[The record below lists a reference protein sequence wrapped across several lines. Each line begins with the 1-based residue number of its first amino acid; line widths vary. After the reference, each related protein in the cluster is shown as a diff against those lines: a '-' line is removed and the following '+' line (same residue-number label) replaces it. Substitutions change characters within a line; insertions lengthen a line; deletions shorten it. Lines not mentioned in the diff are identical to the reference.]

1 MDLRGSIVEQEGGIL
16 PHPAGEM
23 PMLDRRSFM
32 GSAAAASL
40 AAPAAAQALASVP
53 LPAPALHDSRPDAY
67 WAALRKQFLIPA
79 DVVNLNV
86 GTVGSSPRP
95 VLKAIFDG
103 FETTEQM
110 TQAGS
115 EDYPIW
121 GYGSWDEYRK
131 PFAGF
136 MGAKVEQMAI
146 LRNCTEANSYVA
158 NGFDMKPGD
167 EVLISDEE
175 HGSGEMPWMLRQR
188 RYGVAVKKFA
198 MPKPPKDA
206 ADILN
211 RINDAITP
219 RTRIIFVSHI
229 STATG
234 VILPAKEI
242 AALARSKGII
252 SAFDGAHAPGMIKVD
267 LNDIGCDLY
276 TGSMHKWLFATK
288 GTGFLYLRDRGVMDR
303 VWNTIAT
310 GGYDDPARM
319 ADRYMQIGSSCIPT
333 LMGLNAA
340 VEFAKGIGMD
350 RIEAR
355 NRSLADYIHA
365 EMMKRGA
372 ESWTSPDPALRGG
385 IATVNVPP
393 VQRMELQDWL
403 WTNHKVRVRGGN
415 PSKLRLATAY
425 FLSKADIDRFLDL
438 FDAFRRMKGIA

>member
-1 MDLRGSIVEQEGGIL
+1 MF
-16 PHPAGEM
+16 
-23 PMLDRRSFM
+23 DRRNFL
-32 GSAAAASL
+32 GSAAAASI
-40 AAPAAAQALASVP
+40 AHPVSAQALKAVP
-53 LPAPALHDSRPDAY
+53 LPAADLHGRDEDAY
-67 WAALRKQFLIPA
+67 WKALRAQFLIPS

-103 FETTEQM
+103 FEQTEQM
-110 TQAGS
+110 TQPGS

-121 GYGSWDEYRK
+121 GYGSWEQYRK
-131 PFAGF
+131 PFADF
-136 MGAKVEQMAI
+136 MGANVEQMAI

-158 NGFDMKPGD
+158 NGFDMKAGD

-175 HGSGEMPWMLRQR
+175 HGSGEMPWMLRSR
-188 RYGVAVKKFA
+188 RYGVVVKKFA

-206 ADILN
+206 AEILN

-229 STATG
+229 STSTG
-234 VILPAKEI
+234 VVLPAKEI
-242 AALARSKGII
+242 AALARSKGIV
-252 SAFDGAHAPGMIKVD
+252 SAFDGAHAPGMIKFD

-288 GTGFLYLRDRGVMDR
+288 GTGFLYLRDKSVIDR

-310 GGYDDPARM
+310 GGYDDPTRM

-340 VEFAKGIGMD
+340 VDLANSICID

-355 NRSLADYIHA
+355 NRSLADYIHG
-365 EMMKRGA
+365 EMIKRGA
-372 ESWTSPDPALRGG
+372 EDWTSPDPALRGA

-403 WTNHKVRVRGGN
+403 WTHHKVRIRGGN
-415 PSKLRLATAY
+415 PSKLRLATPY
-425 FLSKADIDRFLDL
+425 FLSKADIDRFLGL
-438 FDAFRRMKGIA
+438 FDEFRKMKGA

>member
-1 MDLRGSIVEQEGGIL
+1 MF
-16 PHPAGEM
+16 
-23 PMLDRRSFM
+23 DRRSFL
-32 GSAAAASL
+32 GSAAGLSIAS
-40 AAPAAAQALASVP
+40 PASAQALKSVP
-53 LPAPALHDSRPDAY
+53 LPAADLYGRNQDAY
-67 WAALRKQFLIPA
+67 WQALRQQFLIPA

-95 VLKAIFDG
+95 VLKAIVDG
-103 FETTEQM
+103 FEQTEQM
-110 TQAGS
+110 TQKGS

-121 GYGSWDEYRK
+121 GYGSWEEYRK
-131 PFAGF
+131 PFADF
-136 MGAKVEQMAI
+136 MGAQVEQMAI

-175 HGSGEMPWMLRQR
+175 HGSGEMPWMLRSR
-188 RYGVAVKKFA
+188 RYGVVVKKFA
-198 MPKPPKDA
+198 MPKPPKNA
-206 ADILN
+206 AEILN

-219 RTRIIFVSHI
+219 KTRIIFVSHI

-234 VILPAKEI
+234 VVLPAKEI
-242 AALARSKGII
+242 AALARWKGIV
-252 SAFDGAHAPGMIKVD
+252 SAFDGAHAPGMIKFD

-288 GTGFLYLRDRGVMDR
+288 GTGFLYLRDKSVMDR

-310 GGYDDPARM
+310 GGYDDPTRM

-340 VEFAKGIGMD
+340 IDLANQIGMD

-355 NRSLADYIHA
+355 GRALADYIHA
-365 EMMKRGA
+365 EMVKRGA
-372 ESWTSPDPALRGG
+372 ESWTSPDPYLRGA
-385 IATVNVPP
+385 IATVNIPP

-403 WTNHKVRVRGGN
+403 WTNHKVRIRGGN
-415 PSKLRLATAY
+415 PSKLRLATPY
-425 FLSKADIDRFLDL
+425 FMSRADIDRFLGLYDEY
-438 FDAFRRMKGIA
+438 RRMKGIA

>member
-1 MDLRGSIVEQEGGIL
+1 MF
-16 PHPAGEM
+16 
-23 PMLDRRSFM
+23 DRRSFL
-32 GSAAAASL
+32 GSAAGLSL
-40 AAPAAAQALASVP
+40 AGPASAQALKRVP
-53 LPAPALHDSRPDAY
+53 LPAANLYGRDQDAY
-67 WAALRKQFLIPA
+67 WQALRQQFLIPA

-95 VLKAIFDG
+95 VLKAIFEG
-103 FETTEQM
+103 FEQTEQM
-110 TQAGS
+110 TQAAS

-121 GYGSWDEYRK
+121 GYGPWEEYRK
-131 PFAGF
+131 PFADF
-136 MGAKVEQMAI
+136 MGARTEQMAI

-175 HGSGEMPWMLRQR
+175 HGSGEMPWMLRSR
-188 RYGVAVKKFA
+188 RYGVVVKKFA
-198 MPKPPKDA
+198 MPKPPKNA
-206 ADILN
+206 AEILN

-219 RTRIIFVSHI
+219 KTRIIFVSHI

-234 VILPAKEI
+234 VVLPAKEI
-242 AALARSKGII
+242 AALARSKGIL

-267 LNDIGCDLY
+267 LNDMGCDLY

-288 GTGFLYLRDRGVMDR
+288 GTGFLYLRDRSVMDR

-310 GGYDDPARM
+310 GGYDDPTRM

-340 VEFAKGIGMD
+340 IALANQIGMD

-355 NRSLADYIHA
+355 GRSLADYIHG

-372 ESWTSPDPALRGG
+372 ESWTSPDPYLRGA
-385 IATVNVPP
+385 IATVNIPP

-403 WTNHKVRVRGGN
+403 WTNHKVRIRGGN
-415 PSKLRLATAY
+415 PSKLRLATPY
-425 FLSKADIDRFLDL
+425 FMSKADIDRFLGLYDEY
-438 FDAFRRMKGIA
+438 RKMKGV

>member
-1 MDLRGSIVEQEGGIL
+1 
-16 PHPAGEM
+16 
-23 PMLDRRSFM
+23 MLDRRSFM

-53 LPAPALHDSRPDAY
+53 LPAPALHDSKPDAY

-95 VLKAIFDG
+95 VLKAVFDG

-121 GYGSWDEYRK
+121 GYGSWEEYRK
-131 PFAGF
+131 PFADF
-136 MGAKVEQMAI
+136 MGARVEQMAI

-188 RYGVAVKKFA
+188 RYGVVVKKFA

-234 VILPAKEI
+234 VILPAKQI

-288 GTGFLYLRDRGVMDR
+288 GTGFLYLRDRSVMDR

-310 GGYDDPARM
+310 GGYDNPARM

-340 VEFAKGIGMD
+340 IEFANGIGMD

-355 NRSLADYIHA
+355 NRSLADYIHT

-372 ESWTSPDPALRGG
+372 ESWTSADPALRGG

-415 PSKLRLATAY
+415 PSKLRLATPY
-425 FLSKADIDRFLDL
+425 FLSKSDIDRFLDL
-438 FDAFRRMKGIA
+438 FDRFRKMKGVA

>member
-1 MDLRGSIVEQEGGIL
+1 
-16 PHPAGEM
+16 
-23 PMLDRRSFM
+23 MLDRRSFL
-32 GSAAAASL
+32 GSAAAASI
-40 AAPAAAQALASVP
+40 AQPISAQALKSVP
-53 LPAPALHDSRPDAY
+53 LPAADLYDKNEDAY
-67 WAALRKQFLIPA
+67 WKALRAQFLIPA

-121 GYGSWDEYRK
+121 GYGSWDQYRK
-131 PFAGF
+131 PFADF

-146 LRNCTEANSYVA
+146 LRNCTEANSYIA

-175 HGSGEMPWMLRQR
+175 HGSGEMPWMLRSR
-188 RYGVAVKKFA
+188 RYGVVVKKFA
-198 MPKPPKDA
+198 MPKPPKNA
-206 ADILN
+206 GEILE
-211 RINDAITP
+211 RIEAAITP
-219 RTRIIFVSHI
+219 KTRILFVSHI
-229 STATG
+229 STSTG
-234 VILPAKEI
+234 VVLPAKEI

-252 SAFDGAHAPGMIKVD
+252 SAFDGAHAPGMIKLD

-288 GTGFLYLRDRGVMDR
+288 GTGFLYLRDKSVMDL

-310 GGYDDPARM
+310 GGYDDPTRM

-340 VEFAKGIGMD
+340 VDLANSICID

-355 NRSLADYIHA
+355 NRSLADYIHG
-365 EMMKRGA
+365 EMIKRGA
-372 ESWTSPDPALRGG
+372 EDWTSPDPALRGA

-403 WTNHKVRVRGGN
+403 WTNHKVRIRGGN
-415 PSKLRLATAY
+415 PSKLRLATPY
-425 FLSKADIDRFLDL
+425 FLSKADIDRFLGL
-438 FDAFRRMKGIA
+438 FDEFRKMKGIA

>member
-1 MDLRGSIVEQEGGIL
+1 
-16 PHPAGEM
+16 
-23 PMLDRRSFM
+23 MLDRRSFL
-32 GSAAAASL
+32 GSATALPL
-40 AAPAAAQALASVP
+40 AAPASAQALNSVP
-53 LPAPALHDSRPDAY
+53 LPAADLYGRNPDAY
-67 WAALRKQFLIPA
+67 WQALRAQFLIPT

-103 FETTEQM
+103 FEQTEQM
-110 TQAGS
+110 TQAAS

-121 GYGSWDEYRK
+121 GYGPWEEYRK
-131 PFAGF
+131 PFADF
-136 MGAKVEQMAI
+136 MGARVEQMAI

-188 RYGVAVKKFA
+188 RYGVVVKKFA
-198 MPKPPKDA
+198 MPKPPRNA
-206 ADILN
+206 AEILN

-219 RTRIIFVSHI
+219 KTRIIFLSHI

-234 VILPAKEI
+234 VVLPAKEI
-242 AALARSKGII
+242 AALARSKGIV

-288 GTGFLYLRDRGVMDR
+288 GTGFLYLRDRSIMDR

-310 GGYDDPARM
+310 GGYDDPTRM

-340 VEFAKGIGMD
+340 VALANQIGME

-355 NRSLADYIHA
+355 GRVLADYIHA
-365 EMMKRGA
+365 EMVKRGA
-372 ESWTSPDPALRGG
+372 ESWTSPDPYLRGA
-385 IATVNVPP
+385 IATVNLPG
-393 VQRMELQDWL
+393 VQRMDLQDWL
-403 WTNHKVRVRGGN
+403 WTNHKVRIRGGN
-415 PSKLRLATAY
+415 PSKLRLATPY
-425 FLSKADIDRFLDL
+425 YMSKADIDRFLGL
-438 FDAFRRMKGIA
+438 FDEYRKLKGIA

>member
-1 MDLRGSIVEQEGGIL
+1 
-16 PHPAGEM
+16 
-23 PMLDRRSFM
+23 MLDRRSFL
-32 GSAAAASL
+32 GSAAAASVR
-40 AAPAAAQALASVP
+40 APISAQALTSVP
-53 LPAPALHDSRPDAY
+53 LPATDLHGRDADAY
-67 WAALRKQFLIPA
+67 WRALRAQFLIPA

-103 FETTEQM
+103 FEQTEQM
-110 TQAGS
+110 TQTGS

-121 GYGSWDEYRK
+121 GYGSWDQYRR
-131 PFAGF
+131 PFAEF
-136 MGAKVEQMAI
+136 MGARVEQMAI

-188 RYGVAVKKFA
+188 RYGVAVRKFA
-198 MPKPPKDA
+198 MPRPPKDA
-206 ADILN
+206 AEILN

-229 STATG
+229 STTTG
-234 VILPAKEI
+234 VVLPVKEI
-242 AALARSKGII
+242 AALARSKGIV
-252 SAFDGAHAPGMIKVD
+252 SAFDGAHAPGMIGVD

-310 GGYDDPARM
+310 GGYDDPTRM

-340 VEFAKGIGMD
+340 IDLANGIGMD

-355 NRSLADYIHA
+355 GRSLADYIHG
-365 EMMKRGA
+365 EMVKRGA
-372 ESWTSPDPALRGG
+372 ESWTSPDPALRGA
-385 IATVNVPP
+385 IATVNIPP

-403 WTNHKVRVRGGN
+403 WTNHKVRIRGGN
-415 PSKLRLATAY
+415 PSKLRLATPY
-425 FLSKADIDRFLDL
+425 FLSKADIDRFLSL
-438 FDAFRRMKGIA
+438 FDTFRKMKGLD

>member
-1 MDLRGSIVEQEGGIL
+1 MF
-16 PHPAGEM
+16 
-23 PMLDRRSFM
+23 DRRSFL
-32 GSAAAASL
+32 GSAAVAGGLLPLSEALS
-40 AAPAAAQALASVP
+40 AQALAPVP
-53 LPAPALHDSRPDAY
+53 PPPPDLYGKNEDAY
-67 WAALRKQFLIPA
+67 WAALRRQFLIPA

-103 FETTEQM
+103 FEQTEQM

-121 GYGSWDEYRK
+121 GYGSWDDYRK
-131 PFAGF
+131 PFADF
-136 MGAKVEQMAI
+136 MGAQVDQMAI
-146 LRNCTEANSYVA
+146 LRNCTEANSYIA
-158 NGFDMKPGD
+158 NGFDMKAGD

-188 RYGVAVKKFA
+188 RYGVVVKKFA
-198 MPKPPKDA
+198 MPKPPKSP

-219 RTRIIFVSHI
+219 RTKIIFVSHI

-234 VILPAKEI
+234 VVLPIKDI
-242 AALARSKGII
+242 TALARSKGIV
-252 SAFDGAHAPGMIKVD
+252 SAVDGAHAPGMMKVD
-267 LNDIGCDLY
+267 LNDLGCDLY

-288 GTGFLYLRDRGVMDR
+288 GTGFLFLRDEAIMDR

-310 GGYDDPARM
+310 GGYDDPTRK

-340 VEFAKGIGMD
+340 VAFANAIGID
-350 RIEAR
+350 RIEKR
-355 NRSLADYIHA
+355 NRMLADHIHA

-372 ESWTSPDPALRGG
+372 ESWTSPDPALRCA

-403 WTNHKVRVRGGN
+403 WKNHKVRIRGGN
-415 PSKLRLATAY
+415 PSRLRLATPY
-425 FLSKADIDRFLDL
+425 FLSKSDIDRFLGL
-438 FDAFRRMKGIA
+438 FDAFRKMKGVA

>member
-1 MDLRGSIVEQEGGIL
+1 MF
-16 PHPAGEM
+16 
-23 PMLDRRSFM
+23 DRRSFL
-32 GSAAAASL
+32 GGAAAAGL
-40 AAPAAAQALASVP
+40 AQPVAAQALAAIP
-53 LPAPALHDSRPDAY
+53 LPAADLHGRNEDAY
-67 WAALRKQFLIPA
+67 WAALRQQFLIPA

-121 GYGSWDEYRK
+121 GYGSWEEYRK
-131 PFAGF
+131 PFADF
-136 MGAKVEQMAI
+136 MGATVDQMAI

-167 EVLISDEE
+167 EVLMSDEE

-188 RYGVAVKKFA
+188 RYGVVVRKFA
-198 MPKPPKDA
+198 MPKPPRDA

-219 RTRIIFVSHI
+219 KTRIIFVSHI

-234 VILPAKEI
+234 VVLPAKEI
-242 AALARSKGII
+242 AALARSKGIL

-267 LNDIGCDLY
+267 LNDIGCDIY

-288 GTGFLYLRDRGVMDR
+288 GTGFLYLRDEDVMDR
-303 VWNTIAT
+303 VWSTVVT
-310 GGYDDPARM
+310 GGYDDPTRK

-340 VEFAKGIGMD
+340 IGLANAIGMD

-355 NRSLADYIHA
+355 NRMLADYIHDA
-365 EMMKRGA
+365 MVKRGA
-372 ESWTSPDPALRGG
+372 QSWTSPDPALRGA

-403 WTNHKVRVRGGN
+403 WTNHKVRIRGGA
-415 PSKLRLATAY
+415 PSKLRLATPY
-425 FLSKADIDRFLDL
+425 FLSKADIDRFLGL
-438 FDAFRRMKGIA
+438 FDEFRRMKGLA

>member
-1 MDLRGSIVEQEGGIL
+1 MF
-16 PHPAGEM
+16 
-23 PMLDRRSFM
+23 DRRSFL
-32 GSAAAASL
+32 GGAAAAGL
-40 AAPAAAQALASVP
+40 AQPVAAQALATIP
-53 LPAPALHDSRPDAY
+53 LPTADLHGRNEDAY
-67 WAALRKQFLIPA
+67 WAALRQQFLIPA

-103 FETTEQM
+103 FETSEQM

-121 GYGSWDEYRK
+121 GYGSWGAYRK
-131 PFAGF
+131 PFADF
-136 MGAKVEQMAI
+136 MGATVDQMAI

-158 NGFDMKPGD
+158 NGFDMKLGD
-167 EVLISDEE
+167 EVLMSDEE

-188 RYGVAVKKFA
+188 RYGVVVKKFA

-234 VILPAKEI
+234 VVLPAKDI
-242 AALARSKGII
+242 AALARSKGIL

-267 LNDIGCDLY
+267 LNDIGCDIY

-288 GTGFLYLRDRGVMDR
+288 GTGFLYLRDEDVMDR
-303 VWNTIAT
+303 VWSTVVT
-310 GGYDDPARM
+310 GGYDDPTRK

-340 VEFAKGIGMD
+340 TGLANAIGMD

-355 NRSLADYIHA
+355 NRMLADYIHDQ
-365 EMMKRGA
+365 MMKRGA
-372 ESWTSPDPALRGG
+372 QSWTSPDPALRGA

-403 WTNHKVRVRGGN
+403 WTNHKVRIRGGA
-415 PSKLRLATAY
+415 PSKLRLATPY
-425 FLSKADIDRFLDL
+425 FLSKADIDRFLGL
-438 FDAFRRMKGIA
+438 FDEFRKMKGIS

>member
-1 MDLRGSIVEQEGGIL
+1 MFN
-16 PHPAGEM
+16 
-23 PMLDRRSFM
+23 RRSFL
-32 GSAAAASL
+32 GGAAAAGL
-40 AAPAAAQALASVP
+40 AQPVAAQALATIP
-53 LPAPALHDSRPDAY
+53 LPPANLHGQNEDAY
-67 WAALRKQFLIPA
+67 WAALRQQFLIPA

-86 GTVGSSPRP
+86 GTVGSSPRS
-95 VLKAIFDG
+95 VLKAIFNG
-103 FETTEQM
+103 FETSEQM

-121 GYGSWDEYRK
+121 GYGSWEEYRK
-131 PFAGF
+131 PFADF
-136 MGAKVEQMAI
+136 MGATVDQMAI

-167 EVLISDEE
+167 EVLMSDEE

-188 RYGVAVKKFA
+188 RYGVVVKKFA

-219 RTRIIFVSHI
+219 KTRIIFVSHI

-234 VILPAKEI
+234 VVLPAKEI

-252 SAFDGAHAPGMIKVD
+252 SAFDGAHVPGMIKVD
-267 LNDIGCDLY
+267 LNDIDCDIY

-288 GTGFLYLRDRGVMDR
+288 GTGFLYLRDEDVMDR
-303 VWNTIAT
+303 VWSTVVT
-310 GGYDDPARM
+310 GGYDDPTRK

-340 VEFAKGIGMD
+340 IGFANMIGMD

-355 NRSLADYIHA
+355 NRMLADYIHDA
-365 EMMKRGA
+365 MVKRGA
-372 ESWTSPDPALRGG
+372 QSWTSPDPALRGA

-403 WTNHKVRVRGGN
+403 WTNHKIRIRGGA
-415 PSKLRLATAY
+415 PSKLRLATPY
-425 FLSKADIDRFLDL
+425 FLSKADIDRFLGL
-438 FDAFRRMKGIA
+438 FDKFRKMKGIS

>member
-1 MDLRGSIVEQEGGIL
+1 M
-16 PHPAGEM
+16 
-23 PMLDRRSFM
+23 
-32 GSAAAASL
+32 
-40 AAPAAAQALASVP
+40 P
-53 LPAPALHDSRPDAY
+53 LPAPSLFDTKPDAY
-67 WAALRKQFLIPA
+67 WAAVRQQFLIPS
-79 DVVNLNV
+79 DVIDLNV

-103 FETTEQM
+103 FEMTEQM
-110 TQAGS
+110 TQSGS

-121 GYGSWDEYRK
+121 GYGAWEEFRR
-131 PFAGF
+131 PFAEF

-188 RYGVAVKKFA
+188 RYGIVVKKFA
-198 MPKPPKDA
+198 MPKPPRDA

-211 RINDAITP
+211 RISEAITP
-219 RTRIIFVSHI
+219 RTRVIFVSHI

-242 AALARSKGII
+242 AALARSKGIV
-252 SAFDGAHAPGMIKVD
+252 SAFDGAHAPGMVKVD

-288 GTGFLYLRDRGVMDR
+288 GTGFLYLRDKGVMDR
-303 VWNTIAT
+303 VWSTVVT

-319 ADRYMQIGSSCIPT
+319 ADRFMQIGSSCIPT

-340 VEFAKGIGMD
+340 VDFASRIGMD

-355 NRSLADYIHA
+355 NRALADYMHA

-385 IATVNVPP
+385 IATLNVPP
-393 VQRMELQDWL
+393 VQRMELQEWL
-403 WTNHKVRVRGGN
+403 WTRHKVRVRGGN
-415 PSKLRLATAY
+415 PSKLRLSTPY

-438 FDAFRRMKGIA
+438 FDQFRRMKGVA

>member
-1 MDLRGSIVEQEGGIL
+1 MF
-16 PHPAGEM
+16 
-23 PMLDRRSFM
+23 DRRSFL
-32 GSAAAASL
+32 GGAAAAGL
-40 AAPAAAQALASVP
+40 AQPVAAQALASIP
-53 LPAPALHDSRPDAY
+53 LPAADLHGRNEDAY
-67 WAALRKQFLIPA
+67 WAALRQQFLIPA

-121 GYGSWDEYRK
+121 GYGSWEAYRK
-131 PFAGF
+131 PFADF
-136 MGAKVEQMAI
+136 MGATVDQMAI

-167 EVLISDEE
+167 EVLMSDEE

-188 RYGVAVKKFA
+188 RYGVVVKKFA
-198 MPKPPKDA
+198 MPKPPRDA

-234 VILPAKEI
+234 VVLPAKEI
-242 AALARSKGII
+242 AALARSKGIL
-252 SAFDGAHAPGMIKVD
+252 SAFDGAHAPGMIKVH
-267 LNDIGCDLY
+267 LNDIGCDIY

-288 GTGFLYLRDRGVMDR
+288 GTGFLYLRDEDVMDR
-303 VWNTIAT
+303 VWSTVVT
-310 GGYDDPARM
+310 GGYDDPTRK

-340 VEFAKGIGMD
+340 IGFANMIGMD

-355 NRSLADYIHA
+355 NRMLADYIHDA
-365 EMMKRGA
+365 MVKRGA
-372 ESWTSPDPALRGG
+372 QSWTSPDPALRGA

-403 WTNHKVRVRGGN
+403 WTNHKVRIRGGA
-415 PSKLRLATAY
+415 PSKLRLATPY
-425 FLSKADIDRFLDL
+425 FLSKADIDRFLGL
-438 FDAFRRMKGIA
+438 FDEFRRMKGIS

>member
-1 MDLRGSIVEQEGGIL
+1 MF
-16 PHPAGEM
+16 
-23 PMLDRRSFM
+23 DRRNFL
-32 GSAAAASL
+32 GSAVAASI
-40 AAPAAAQALASVP
+40 AHPVGAQALKAVP
-53 LPAPALHDSRPDAY
+53 LPAADLHGRDEDAY
-67 WAALRKQFLIPA
+67 WKALRAQFLIPS

-103 FETTEQM
+103 FAQTEQM
-110 TQAGS
+110 TQPGS

-121 GYGSWDEYRK
+121 GYGSWDQYRR
-131 PFAGF
+131 PFADF
-136 MGAKVEQMAI
+136 MGARVEQMAI

-158 NGFDMKPGD
+158 NGFDMKAGD

-175 HGSGEMPWMLRQR
+175 HGSGEMPWMLRSR
-188 RYGVAVKKFA
+188 RYGVVVKKFA

-206 ADILN
+206 AEILN

-229 STATG
+229 STSTG
-234 VILPAKEI
+234 VVLPAKEI
-242 AALARSKGII
+242 AALARSKGIV

-267 LNDIGCDLY
+267 LNDIGCDLH

-288 GTGFLYLRDRGVMDR
+288 GTGFLYLRDKSIMDR

-310 GGYDDPARM
+310 GGYDDPTRM

-340 VEFAKGIGMD
+340 VDLANNIGMD

-355 NRSLADYIHA
+355 NRMLCDYIHA

-372 ESWTSPDPALRGG
+372 EDWTSPDPALRGA

-403 WTNHKVRVRGGN
+403 WTHHKVRIRGGN
-415 PSKLRLATAY
+415 PSKLRLATPY
-425 FLSKADIDRFLDL
+425 FLSKVDIDRFLDL
-438 FDAFRRMKGIA
+438 FDEFRKMKGIA

>member
-1 MDLRGSIVEQEGGIL
+1 MF
-16 PHPAGEM
+16 
-23 PMLDRRSFM
+23 DRRNFL
-32 GSAAAASL
+32 GSAAAASI
-40 AAPAAAQALASVP
+40 AHPVSAQALKAVP
-53 LPAPALHDSRPDAY
+53 LPAADLHGRDEDAY
-67 WAALRKQFLIPA
+67 WKALRAQFLIPS

-103 FETTEQM
+103 FEQTEQM
-110 TQAGS
+110 TQPGS

-121 GYGSWDEYRK
+121 GYGSWEQYRK
-131 PFAGF
+131 PFADF
-136 MGAKVEQMAI
+136 MGANVEQMAI

-158 NGFDMKPGD
+158 NGFDMKAGD

-175 HGSGEMPWMLRQR
+175 HGSGEMPWMLRSR
-188 RYGVAVKKFA
+188 RYGVVVKKFA

-206 ADILN
+206 AEILN

-229 STATG
+229 STSTG
-234 VILPAKEI
+234 VVLPAKEI
-242 AALARSKGII
+242 AALARSKGIV
-252 SAFDGAHAPGMIKVD
+252 SAFDGAHAPGMIKFD

-288 GTGFLYLRDRGVMDR
+288 GTGFLYLRDKSVIDR

-310 GGYDDPARM
+310 GGYDDPTRM

-340 VEFAKGIGMD
+340 VDLANSIGMD

-355 NRSLADYIHA
+355 NRMLCDYIHA
-365 EMMKRGA
+365 EMVKRGA
-372 ESWTSPDPALRGG
+372 EDWTSPDPALRGA

-403 WTNHKVRVRGGN
+403 WTHHKVRIRGGN
-415 PSKLRLATAY
+415 PSKLRLATPY
-425 FLSKADIDRFLDL
+425 FLSKADIDRFLGL
-438 FDAFRRMKGIA
+438 FDEFRKMKGA

>member
-1 MDLRGSIVEQEGGIL
+1 MF
-16 PHPAGEM
+16 
-23 PMLDRRSFM
+23 DRRNFL
-32 GSAAAASL
+32 GSAVAASI
-40 AAPAAAQALASVP
+40 AHPVGAQALKAVP
-53 LPAPALHDSRPDAY
+53 LPAADLHGRDEDAY
-67 WAALRKQFLIPA
+67 WKALRAQFLIPS

-103 FETTEQM
+103 FAQTEQM
-110 TQAGS
+110 TQPGS

-121 GYGSWDEYRK
+121 GYGSWDQYRR
-131 PFAGF
+131 PFADF
-136 MGAKVEQMAI
+136 MGARVEQMAI

-158 NGFDMKPGD
+158 NGFDMKAGD

-175 HGSGEMPWMLRQR
+175 HGSGEMPWMLRSR
-188 RYGVAVKKFA
+188 RYGVVVKKFA

-206 ADILN
+206 AEILN

-229 STATG
+229 STSTG
-234 VILPAKEI
+234 VVLPAKEI
-242 AALARSKGII
+242 AALARSKGIV
-252 SAFDGAHAPGMIKVD
+252 SAFDGAHAPGMIKFD

-288 GTGFLYLRDRGVMDR
+288 GTGFLYLRDKSIMDR

-310 GGYDDPARM
+310 GGYDDPTRM

-340 VEFAKGIGMD
+340 VDLANNIGMD

-355 NRSLADYIHA
+355 NRMLCDYIHA

-372 ESWTSPDPALRGG
+372 EDWTSPDPALRGA

-403 WTNHKVRVRGGN
+403 WTHHKVRIRGGN
-415 PSKLRLATAY
+415 PSKLRLATPY
-425 FLSKADIDRFLDL
+425 FLRKADIDRFLGLYDE
-438 FDAFRRMKGIA
+438 FRKMKGIA

>member
-1 MDLRGSIVEQEGGIL
+1 
-16 PHPAGEM
+16 
-23 PMLDRRSFM
+23 MLDRRSFL
-32 GSAAAASL
+32 GSAAAVSIAQ
-40 AAPAAAQALASVP
+40 PIGAQALNAQTLKSVP
-53 LPAPALHDSRPDAY
+53 LPAADLHGRNEDAY
-67 WAALRKQFLIPA
+67 WKALRAQFLIPS

-103 FETTEQM
+103 FEQSEQM

-121 GYGSWDEYRK
+121 GYGSWDAYRQ
-131 PFAGF
+131 PFADF

-158 NGFDMKPGD
+158 NGFDMKAGD
-167 EVLISDEE
+167 EVLMSDEE
-175 HGSGEMPWMLRQR
+175 HGSGEMPWMLRSR
-188 RYGVAVKKFA
+188 RYGVVVRKFA
-198 MPKPPKDA
+198 MPKPPRDA
-206 ADILN
+206 AEILN

-234 VILPAKEI
+234 VVLPAKEI

-288 GTGFLYLRDRGVMDR
+288 GTGFLYLRDKSVMDR
-303 VWNTIAT
+303 VWNTVAT
-310 GGYDDPARM
+310 GGYDDPTRM

-340 VEFAKGIGMD
+340 IGLANSIGMD

-355 NRSLADYIHA
+355 NRMLADYIHGQ
-365 EMMKRGA
+365 MMERGA
-372 ESWTSPDPALRGG
+372 ESWTSPDPALRGA

-393 VQRMELQDWL
+393 IQRMELQDWL
-403 WTNHKVRVRGGN
+403 WTNHKVRIRGGA
-415 PSKLRLATAY
+415 PSKLRLATPY
-425 FLSKADIDRFLDL
+425 FLSKADIDRFLGL
-438 FDAFRRMKGIA
+438 FDEFRKMKGA

>member
-1 MDLRGSIVEQEGGIL
+1 MFN
-16 PHPAGEM
+16 
-23 PMLDRRSFM
+23 RRNFL
-32 GSAAAASL
+32 GTAAAASF
-40 AAPAAAQALASVP
+40 AHPFAAQALTSVP
-53 LPAPALHDSRPDAY
+53 LPAADLHGRDEDAY
-67 WAALRKQFLIPA
+67 WKALRRQFLIPA

-115 EDYPIW
+115 DDYPIW

-131 PFAGF
+131 PFADF
-136 MGAKVEQMAI
+136 MGARVDQMAI

-188 RYGVAVKKFA
+188 RYGVVVKKFA
-198 MPKPPKDA
+198 MPRPPRDA
-206 ADILN
+206 AEILN

-219 RTRIIFVSHI
+219 RTKMIFVSHI
-229 STATG
+229 STVTG
-234 VILPAKEI
+234 VVLPAKEI
-242 AALARSKGII
+242 AALARSKGIV
-252 SAFDGAHAPGMIKVD
+252 SAFDGAHAPGMMRVD

-288 GTGFLYLRDRGVMDR
+288 GTGFLFLRDESVMDR

-310 GGYDDPARM
+310 GGYDDPTRK

-340 VEFAKGIGMD
+340 IALANSIGID

-355 NRSLADYIHA
+355 NRMLADYIQG
-365 EMMKRGA
+365 EMVKRGA
-372 ESWTSPDPALRGG
+372 ESWTSPDPALRCA

-393 VQRMELQDWL
+393 VKRMELQEWL
-403 WTNHKVRVRGGN
+403 WTNHKVRIRGGD
-415 PSKLRLATAY
+415 PSKLRLATPY

-438 FDAFRRMKGIA
+438 FDAFRKAKGV

>member
-1 MDLRGSIVEQEGGIL
+1 
-16 PHPAGEM
+16 
-23 PMLDRRSFM
+23 MLNRRSFL

-40 AAPAAAQALASVP
+40 AQPIGAAALTSVP
-53 LPAPALHDSRPDAY
+53 LPAADLHGRDADAY
-67 WAALRKQFLIPA
+67 WQTLRRQFLIPA
-79 DVVNLNV
+79 DVINLNV

-95 VLKAIFDG
+95 VLKAIFDS
-103 FETTEQM
+103 FEQTEQM

-121 GYGSWDEYRK
+121 GYGAWDEFRK
-131 PFAGF
+131 PFADF
-136 MGAKVEQMAI
+136 MGARVEQMAI
-146 LRNCTEANSYVA
+146 LRNCTEANSYIA
-158 NGFDMKPGD
+158 NGLDMKPGD
-167 EVLISDEE
+167 EVLISDQE

-188 RYGVAVKKFA
+188 RYGIAVKKFA
-198 MPKPPKDA
+198 LPKPPKNA

-234 VILPAKEI
+234 LVLPAKEI
-242 AALARSKGII
+242 AALARSKGIL
-252 SAFDGAHAPGMIKVD
+252 SAFDGAHAPGMMKVD

-288 GTGFLYLRDRGVMDR
+288 GTGFLYLRDKSVMDR
-303 VWNTIAT
+303 VWNTLAT
-310 GGYDDPARM
+310 GGYDDPGRS

-340 VEFAKGIGMD
+340 IALAQTIGID

-355 NRSLADYIHA
+355 HRMLADYMHA

-372 ESWTSPDPALRGG
+372 ESWTSSEPALRCG
-385 IATVNVPP
+385 ITTVNVPP
-393 VQRMELQDWL
+393 VSRIELQDWL
-403 WTNHKVRVRGGN
+403 WTKHKVRVRGGD
-415 PSKLRLATAY
+415 PSKLRLSTPY
-425 FLSKADIDRFLDL
+425 FMSKTDIDRFLDL
-438 FDAFRRMKGIA
+438 FDQFRKMKGIA